1 MQFFQLM
8 QVVVPADVNYSPFF
22 RPDEVGNFFICL
34 VAGILLAAAF
44 QFLLTNLG
52 VALGISAIGDIRD
65 TDNNSNS
72 SSSSDSST
80 PTGVKITSG
89 LGVALTLSM
98 AVSLFFA
105 SLVAVKLTLTPNN
118 NVGFA
123 MGLVIW
129 AGYLLLS
136 FYFEGRMVSSLIG
149 SVFSAVRSALSA
161 GADVVGS
168 GAKAAAHETAHT
180 LVDEVRQEFD
190 FSSIEDKLDKYVQKL
205 QPQKPSLDNIQ
216 DHLADLIH
224 QIEIRE
230 KYTPNDPT
238 ATKKL
243 FLEIADKQP
252 NLSAA
257 DKEKLSSAFDKVKAS
272 LQTEGSKLDKATAA
286 FDKFSPGDDA
296 KGEEIRQKVGD
307 YLKKTDLDE
316 LDPQALQSDL
326 ERLLDDPKATGDIIK
341 QRLSHFD
348 RNTLVGLL
356 AARSDMDE
364 EKAEK
369 YLNKAETVFNT
380 IKGKVEQTLGAAS
393 DKKDEMVGD
402 AKASVNQATGND
414 VEDLDVTLGDTRYAA
429 ERTKAESAV
438 AEWFNRMNR
447 PELRYDRLRTDM
459 QRILDDP
466 KAAPGVLKNR
476 LSRLDSDSIKALL
489 TNNNLVDESQ
499 IDKAVAEVEHAR
511 DEVVRKANEI
521 EMKIKLKLDEA
532 KEEALA
538 QAEGVRKT
546 AASAAWWLFIASVV
560 SAIASAVGGILA
572 YTW

>member
-65 TDNNSNS
+65 TGNNSNS
-72 SSSSDSST
+72 SSSSASST

-149 SVFSAVRSALSA
+149 SVFSAVRTALSA

-168 GAKAAAHETAHT
+168 GASAMGGIFSPSPKNQLKAAAHETAHT
-180 LVDEVRQEFD
+180 LADEIRQEFD

-205 QPQKPSLDNIQ
+205 QPKKPNLDNIQ
-216 DHLADLIH
+216 DHLAELLH
-224 QIEIRE
+224 QIEVKE
-230 KYTPNDPT
+230 KYTPNDPN

-243 FLEIADKQP
+243 FVEVADKQP
-252 NLSAA
+252 NLTAE
-257 DKEKLSSAFDKVKAS
+257 DKARLVSAFDKIKAS
-272 LQTEGSKLDKATAA
+272 LQTEGSRLDKATTA
-286 FDKFSPGDDA
+286 FDKFTPGDDA
-296 KGEEIRQKVGD
+296 KGEEIRQKVGE

-364 EKAEK
+364 QKAEK

-393 DKKDEMVGD
+393 DKKDEMVGE

-429 ERTKAESAV
+429 ERTKAEGAV

-489 TNNNLVDESQ
+489 TNND
-499 IDKAVAEVEHAR
+499 
-511 DEVVRKANEI
+511 
-521 EMKIKLKLDEA
+521 
-532 KEEALA
+532 
-538 QAEGVRKT
+538 
-546 AASAAWWLFIASVV
+546 W
-560 SAIASAVGGILA
+560 
-572 YTW
+572 